1 MNSGLH
7 VEMFDLFAFTFV
19 VLNLCYMLT
28 SGETWD
34 SLGKSPW
41 QWHSREN
48 STDSKL
54 FSCKECEIGQDY
66 DQFSCQQCKVGL
78 AEEAA
83 FTCKQCNIGTEFGK
97 LNCRK
102 CKNKNNVQGNN
113 FVFAKQF
120 LADHSPI
127 FKLPEVVNW
136 LIPKMDE

>member
-7 VEMFDLFAFTFV
+7 VEMFDLFAFAFV

-28 SGETWD
+28 NGETWD

-78 AEEAA
+78 SEEAA
-83 FTCKQCNIGTEFGK
+83 FTCKQCNIGAEFGK

-113 FVFAKQF
+113 FVFAQPSVMGSICK
-120 LADHSPI
+120 
-127 FKLPEVVNW
+127 
-136 LIPKMDE
+136 IPVLSLSF

>member
-7 VEMFDLFAFTFV
+7 VEMFDLFAFAFV

-28 SGETWD
+28 NGETWD

-41 QWHSREN
+41 HSSEN

-78 AEEAA
+78 SEEAA

-113 FVFAKQF
+113 FVFAKQRGTI
-120 LADHSPI
+120 SC
-127 FKLPEVVNW
+127 
-136 LIPKMDE
+136 